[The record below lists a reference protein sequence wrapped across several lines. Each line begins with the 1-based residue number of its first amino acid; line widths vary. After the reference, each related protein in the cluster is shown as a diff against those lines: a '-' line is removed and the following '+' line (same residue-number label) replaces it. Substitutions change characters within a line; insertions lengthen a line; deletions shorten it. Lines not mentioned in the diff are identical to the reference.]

1 MKGMPS
7 IGIDPESAL
16 RLLTTGAFFVW
27 NLVEG
32 AYFENQY
39 PLAMVRLYEIP
50 IWRIAFLALL
60 ILAAD
65 WCPSTALMLGFFVFF
80 YIMDL
85 EVTLEKWS
93 SLDLKE
99 KRSS

>member
-1 MKGMPS
+1 MVKGMPPIS
-7 IGIDPESAL
+7 FDVETGL
-16 RLLTTGAFFVW
+16 RFITTAAFFGW

-50 IWRIAFLALL
+50 IWRMVFLVLL

-65 WCPSTALMLGFFVFF
+65 WCPSTALMLGFFIFF

-93 SLDLKE
+93 LLDLKS
-99 KRSS
+99 KRD